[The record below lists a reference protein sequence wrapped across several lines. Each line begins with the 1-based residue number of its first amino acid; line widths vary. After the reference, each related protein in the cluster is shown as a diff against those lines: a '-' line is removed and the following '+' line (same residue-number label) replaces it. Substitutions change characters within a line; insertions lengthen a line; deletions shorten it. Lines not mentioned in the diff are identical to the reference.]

1 MTATETAE
9 PAVLTFLRFLGGRPA
24 LVAELR
30 TKSKDEVVAAA
41 AELGHPFA
49 PADFDRVVWD
59 AEAGLAERRGEAF
72 DGHFSL
78 WSTLWGRHYLEM
90 LVEDLVP
97 ALAGA
102 GVRS

>member
-1 MTATETAE
+1 MTATE
-9 PAVLTFLRFLGGRPA
+9 PAVLAFLRFLGDRPD

-30 TKSKDEVVAAA
+30 TRSKDEVVAAA
-41 AELGHPFA
+41 AALGHPFA

-59 AEAGLAERRGEAF
+59 AEARLAEARGEAF

-97 ALAGA
+97 VLP

>member
-1 MTATETAE
+1 MTATE
-9 PAVLTFLRFLGGRPA
+9 PAVLAFLRFLGDRPD
-24 LVAELR
+24 LVRDLR
-30 TKSKDEVVAAA
+30 TRSKDEVIAAA

-49 PADFDRVVWD
+49 AAEFDTVVWD
-59 AEAGLAERRGEAF
+59 AEARLAERRGEAF

-97 ALAGA
+97 VLSPGR
-102 GVRS
+102 G